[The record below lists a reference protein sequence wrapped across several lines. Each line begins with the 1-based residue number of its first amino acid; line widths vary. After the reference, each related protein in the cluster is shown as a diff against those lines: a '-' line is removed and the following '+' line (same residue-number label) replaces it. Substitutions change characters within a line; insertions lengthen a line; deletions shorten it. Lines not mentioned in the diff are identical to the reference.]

1 MWYIVNK
8 VTGSRIRHP
17 DRTERTGGGEGGS
30 TDAGILL
37 FYRISSSLRDG
48 TMSDNSP
55 HVG

>member
-8 VTGSRIRHP
+8 VTGSRIRRP